1 LDGVSHHARIRA
13 PKTGEWREF
22 DRVLLNAVEGCLR
35 QVLGETA
42 AEMTFSHLER
52 KSGLRREEIPRN
64 IEEFSSA
71 LTELLGSGTNP
82 LEKLVIEL
90 LYSKLE
96 VEYDAKPELGFTDHV
111 EKLRKR
117 FEDARVALKR
127 FT

>member
-1 LDGVSHHARIRA
+1 MSHHARIRA

-22 DRVLLNAVEGCLR
+22 DRVLLDAVEECLG

-42 AEMTFSHLER
+42 AEVTFLHLER
-52 KSGLRREEIPRN
+52 NSGLKREEIPRN

-71 LTELLGSGTNP
+71 LTELLGSGTRP
-82 LEKLVIEL
+82 LKKLVIEL

-96 VEYDAKPELGFTDHV
+96 VEYDEKSELMFAGQI

-117 FEDARVALKR
+117 FEAEES
-127 FT
+127 